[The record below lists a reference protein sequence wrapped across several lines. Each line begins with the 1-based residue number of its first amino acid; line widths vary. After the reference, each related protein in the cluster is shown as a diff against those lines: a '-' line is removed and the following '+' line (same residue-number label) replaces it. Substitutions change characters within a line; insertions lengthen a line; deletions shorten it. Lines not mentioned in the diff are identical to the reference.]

1 MAYAYEIDPHLDVI
15 ARGGR
20 SIMHIAVAARGTP
33 DPIGV
38 IQFLVDK
45 GAPLAVQDARKASPG
60 DNLNT
65 NGDPAIREFYIKLLR
80 DRGIV
85 STNH

>member
-1 MAYAYEIDPHLDVI
+1 MFFGPALNDN
-15 ARGGR
+15 
-20 SIMHIAVAARGTP
+20 
-33 DPIGV
+33 
-38 IQFLVDK
+38 FLVGIKLDCV
-45 GAPLAVQDARKASPG
+45 APLAVQDARGASPG